1 MVFDR
6 RRRRIGRCAVK
17 TGNVVFLDRMLHLRL
32 WPGFAR
38 MEWGFTIPIALPV
51 APATPPAAPSSAT
64 ALVKLAFT
72 K

>member
-1 MVFDR
+1 
-6 RRRRIGRCAVK
+6 
-17 TGNVVFLDRMLHLRL
+17 MLHLRL

-64 ALVKLAFT
+64 ALVRLAFT